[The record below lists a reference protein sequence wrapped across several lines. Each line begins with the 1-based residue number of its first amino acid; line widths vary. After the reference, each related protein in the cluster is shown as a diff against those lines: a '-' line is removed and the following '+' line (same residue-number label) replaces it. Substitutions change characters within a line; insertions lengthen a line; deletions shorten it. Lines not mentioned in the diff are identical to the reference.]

1 VKIDKKY
8 LVGAG
13 VILIIAVFFLR
24 RLFRNH
30 RLGKAEYPP
39 SSSLLPPMDDMDTLL
54 PPGIARS
61 MSQRSKVSA
70 LTNRSDDHDWHADEK
85 GSAGEIGVARSGST
99 GGWGDGRGYRG
110 VGDDVVSPLSPL
122 PPVARRDGVGDVFVD
137 GVGFSLVPKS
147 KRVELSS
154 ETEMKKEKIF
164 ELSV

>member
-1 VKIDKKY
+1 MI
-8 LVGAG
+8 LV
-13 VILIIAVFFLR
+13 IAVFFLR

-39 SSSLLPPMDDMDTLL
+39 PSPLLPPMDDMDTLL

-70 LTNRSDDHDWHADEK
+70 LSNRSDDHDWHGDEK
-85 GSAGEIGVARSGST
+85 MSGGEIGVARSGSAG

-110 VGDDVVSPLSPL
+110 VGDVSPLSPL
-122 PPVARRDGVGDVFVD
+122 PPVARRDGEGDVFVD
-137 GVGFSLVPKS
+137 GVGFSLVPRS
-147 KRVELSS
+147 PGPKRMELSG
-154 ETEMKKEKIF
+154 ETVQKEKEKEKIF